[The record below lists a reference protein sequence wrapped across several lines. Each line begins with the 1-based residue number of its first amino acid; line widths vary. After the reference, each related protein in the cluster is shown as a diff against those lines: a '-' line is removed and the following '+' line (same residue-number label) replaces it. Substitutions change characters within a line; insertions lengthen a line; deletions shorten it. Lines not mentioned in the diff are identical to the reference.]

1 MITVE
6 STLAAA
12 FFFISPE
19 SLGPRPRASQ
29 PDTQIWKKEAVER
42 KIMIRDGLEYLAGKE
57 T

>member
-42 KIMIRDGLEYLAGKE
+42 KMMIRDGLEYLAGKE